1 MLHASAMGTWG
12 PGPFDND
19 AAADFLDALRASPTR
34 FVAKTL
40 REITRTPAGKYID
53 VDDGGAGWSACEI
66 IALAFGYGDTAAL
79 EDRILDLAAKLRPKE
94 EHRLLAL
101 EVLPRI
107 ADRANSELAGLW
119 HEGSDGAQ
127 FDAALE
133 HLRSRLQAAGEGPR
147 ELPRTK
153 AGDVIVLQSAPQ
165 SAELVVVQVVGPGEV
180 AIFEGT
186 CADEEAALECLKNR
200 PARRVP
206 TTANKLL
213 RRGRK
218 LGNVPLRKE
227 LRGKKYYASESGALE
242 HYYLST
248 ASGGG
253 LRRVSYEEARDYDV
267 DRLHDEG
274 AIRAVAHGT
283 RPVERVRSLDE
294 REAELRARNAE
305 KWAGRR
311 EATTPGPFGD
321 VALLGRLLQWI
332 EQYGIDNAVQRFH
345 DEAVGKQ
352 GYGRPREQEE
362 RRSYA
367 FSGLVALWRGTWPQD
382 VWPAELVG
390 RLPPTPDNK
399 LMLLALGAA
408 RILAARV
415 LTRDAELRLMWDE
428 APDDGAKL
436 RKFVASLQT
445 ALAE

>member
-1 MLHASAMGTWG
+1 MGTWG

-53 VDDGGAGWSACEI
+53 VDDGGAGWSACEMV
-66 IALAFGYGDTAAL
+66 ALAFGYGDSAAL
-79 EDRILDLAAKLRPKE
+79 DDHILDLAGKLRPKE

-133 HLRSRLQAAGEGPR
+133 HLGSRLQAAGEGPR
-147 ELPRTK
+147 ELPRPK

-186 CADEEAALECLKNR
+186 CADEEAALECLKKR
-200 PARRVP
+200 PARRAP

-267 DRLHDEG
+267 HRLHDEG
-274 AIRAVAHGT
+274 AIRAVARGT

-321 VALLGRLLQWI
+321 VALLERLLQWI

-399 LMLLALGAA
+399 LMLLALSAA

-428 APDDGAKL
+428 APDGGAEL

>member
-1 MLHASAMGTWG
+1 MLQASAMGTWG
-12 PGPFDND
+12 TGPFDND

-40 REITRTPAGKYID
+40 REIAQTPARKYID
-53 VDDGGAGWSACEI
+53 VDDGGAGWSACEMV
-66 IALAFGYGDTAAL
+66 ALAFGYGDTAGL
-79 EDRILDLAAKLRPKE
+79 DDHILDLAGKLRPKE

-107 ADRANSELAGLW
+107 ADRANSELAGLR

-133 HLRSRLQAAGEGPR
+133 HLRSRLQAAGEGAR
-147 ELPRTK
+147 ELPRPK
-153 AGDVIVLQSAPQ
+153 AGDVILLPSGPQ

-186 CADEEAALECLKNR
+186 SADEEAALECVKNR
-200 PARRVP
+200 PARRAP
-206 TTANKLL
+206 TAANKLL

-248 ASGGG
+248 AGGGG
-253 LRRVSYEEARDYDV
+253 LRSVSYEEARDYDV
-267 DRLHDEG
+267 HCLLDEG
-274 AIRAVAHGT
+274 SIRAVARGA

-294 REAELRARNAE
+294 REAELRARNAK
-305 KWAGRR
+305 KWAARR
-311 EATTPGPFGD
+311 EATTAGPFGD
-321 VALLGRLLQWI
+321 VAVLEHLLQWI

-345 DEAVGKQ
+345 DQAVGKQ
-352 GYGRPREQEE
+352 GYGRPREYEE

-367 FSGLVALWRGTWPQD
+367 FSGLVALWRGTWPPD

-399 LMLLALGAA
+399 LLRLALSAA

-428 APDDGAKL
+428 APDNGAEL
-436 RKFVASLQT
+436 RKFVASLQS